1 MCSTVVR
8 STVLDV
14 LVLLIGL
21 ALATPFLLILAAPFV
36 IRM

>member
-1 MCSTVVR
+1 MCCTVVR
-8 STVLDV
+8 SAALDV
-14 LVLLIGL
+14 VALLTGL

>member
-1 MCSTVVR
+1 MCTRVVR
-8 STVLDV
+8 SVALDG
-14 LVLLIGL
+14 LVLLLGL